1 MNSQAKNLLD
11 KSCIYLNVFFNNKEL
26 NRAPIDI
33 LTDARNKYFISGGKK
48 IKDKVCFTAEGLKY
62 SYVYQMDPRGKLKW
76 KATINSIVTEDIA
89 TEPAGYIIIYRA
101 SNNAIVKKMY
111 FNHSHIWQKTEYFNQ
126 NTAQPEI
133 CLMPWLNDE
142 RAAIAMYDSTSSFPQ
157 ILYALP
163 NIDNNVILHKAVST
177 CQPEVTATVGN
188 TTYYFGDEQTEEIW
202 LSVIGS
208 QKTDSTNAQSKK
220 NLKQY
225 FNITALRENAN
236 YKNLADTNEVFGA
249 VKLIQQPV
257 VEINTTA
264 NDVVNNLAS
273 IPQNQEAIIE
283 QTAVPAQALPV
294 VSSAVANTVVSQ
306 PAVPSSVANLPVS
319 NQPIP
324 QSPVTQPTVPNLQA
338 AKPKKKT
345 NDNSTTELSA
355 DKSVMLSQKEKG
367 LYFGELDTANNR
379 SGFGRTQTLKGK
391 TVYDGE
397 YKNDMKNGF
406 GVSFF
411 KTGRVSYVGNYCDD
425 KCSGF
430 GIEFRATDGSVTV
443 ADYAE
448 NTKEF
453 VQARFDKNGK
463 LVFAGN
469 RFENQQ
475 SGILFNP
482 ENGEMFIAKYVNGEP
497 LQFGTI
503 ISADGILVYTGEYKN
518 GNKDGKGTLFNTDGS
533 VRYTGEFKRNLYSGQ
548 GVLTYDNAD
557 VYAGEFLAGQPNGTG
572 QLRSSNGQLI
582 YEGQWK
588 KGLYNGD
595 GRLYNND
602 GTYTEAK
609 FQNGVAKGK
618 LVVYDKN
625 GMIKYN
631 GVVVDNKP
639 DGSGICYENGQKVYD
654 GQLSEGVK
662 SGTGRL
668 YSNGECI
675 YMGSFENDLFSGFGI
690 KYNSGK
696 TEYCGMWNNNVYHG
710 AGLLTI
716 DDYTSMAGN
725 FTNGV
730 PNGRINI
737 IRNGILVSECIY
749 VNGECEYMREY
760 SADGLSVVYDG
771 NIKANLR
778 EGMGCTFTEY
788 GEKLFEGIFKNGEP
802 LKSMKVSTREIEPLE
817 YVPKLKDTDYEKFRN
832 SREFVVEQPM
842 INGVYSGQ
850 LNNGVPDGKGTILY
864 IDHRYT
870 GCFSNGVACGSGV
883 VYFGDGTVVNGIF
896 ADKQLVNTQPIEFAN
911 VVYHLVKNQ

>member
-11 KSCIYLNVFFNNKEL
+11 KSCVYLNVFFNNKEL
-26 NRAPIDI
+26 NKSPIDI
-33 LTDARNKYFISGGKK
+33 LTDARNKYFVSGGKK

-62 SYVYQMDPRGKLKW
+62 SYVYQIDPKGKLKW
-76 KATINSIVTEDIA
+76 KATINGAITEDIA
-89 TEPAGYIIIYRA
+89 TEPAGYIILYKA
-101 SNNAIVKKMY
+101 SNNAVVKKMY

-142 RAAIAMYDSTSSFPQ
+142 RAAIAMYDATSSFPQ

-163 NIDNNVILHKAVST
+163 NVDDKALIQKAVST
-177 CQPEVTATVGN
+177 CQPEVTATVAN
-188 TTYYFGDEQTEEIW
+188 TTYYFGDDQTEEMW
-202 LSVIGS
+202 LNVIGN
-208 QKTDSTNAQSKK
+208 QKTNTTTTQPKV

-225 FNITALRENAN
+225 FNVTALRENTP
-236 YKNLADTNEVFGA
+236 YKNLADTSEVFGA
-249 VKLIQQPV
+249 IKPVQQPV
-257 VEINTTA
+257 VEVNMVDNIENNVNT
-264 NDVVNNLAS
+264 
-273 IPQNQEAIIE
+273 
-283 QTAVPAQALPV
+283 LPPEPKNPTEV
-294 VSSAVANTVVSQ
+294 
-306 PAVPSSVANLPVS
+306 
-319 NQPIP
+319 QPIVQP
-324 QSPVTQPTVPNLQA
+324 IVQPTVPAPVLPVVPATQP
-338 AKPKKKT
+338 AKPKKKA
-345 NDNSTTELSA
+345 NDNTTELSA
-355 DKSVMLSQKEKG
+355 DKTVMLSQKEKG
-367 LYFGELDTANNR
+367 LYFGEVDTSNNR
-379 SGFGRTQTLKGK
+379 SGYGRTQTLKGK

-425 KCSGF
+425 KCNGF

-448 NTKEF
+448 NAKEF

-475 SGILFNP
+475 SGIVFNP

-497 LQFGTI
+497 LQYGTI
-503 ISADGILVYTGEYKN
+503 ISADGMLVYTGEYKN
-518 GNKDGKGTLFNTDGS
+518 GSKDGKGTLFNSDGS
-533 VRYTGEFKRNLYSGQ
+533 VRYIGEFKRNLYSGK
-548 GVLTYDNAD
+548 GVLTYDNAN
-557 VYAGEFLAGQPNGTG
+557 VYTGEFLSGQPNGAG
-572 QLRSSNGQLI
+572 ELKSSNGQLI
-582 YEGQWK
+582 YTGQWK

-595 GRLYNND
+595 GRLYNSD

-675 YMGSFENDLFSGFGI
+675 YMGSFENDVFSGFGI
-690 KYNSGK
+690 KYKSGK
-696 TEYCGMWNNNVYHG
+696 TEYCGMWSNNVYHG

-716 DDYTSMAGN
+716 DEYTSMAGN

-771 NIKANLR
+771 NIKGNLR

-832 SREFVVEQPM
+832 SKEFVVEQPM

-896 ADKQLVNTQPIEFAN
+896 ADKALVNTQPIEFAN
-911 VVYHLVKNQ
+911 VVYHLVNNQ

>member
-11 KSCIYLNVFFNNKEL
+11 KSCVYLNVFFNNKEL
-26 NRAPIDI
+26 NKAPIDI
-33 LTDARNKYFISGGKK
+33 LTDARNKYFVSRGKK

-62 SYVYQMDPRGKLKW
+62 SYVYQIDPKGKLKW
-76 KATINSIVTEDIA
+76 KATINGVVTEDIA
-89 TEPAGYIIIYRA
+89 TEPAGYIILYRA
-101 SNNAIVKKMY
+101 SNNTVVKKMY

-163 NIDNNVILHKAVST
+163 AIDNNTLLQKAVAA
-177 CQPEVTATVGN
+177 CQPEVVATVGN
-188 TTYYFGDEQTEEIW
+188 STYYFGDDQTEELW
-202 LSVIGS
+202 LNVLGS
-208 QKTDSTNAQSKK
+208 HKTDTATTQPKPS
-220 NLKQY
+220 LKQY
-225 FNITALRENAN
+225 FNVMALRENTS
-236 YKNLADTNEVFGA
+236 YKNLADTTEIFGEIKPA
-249 VKLIQQPV
+249 QPIQQPASKINPAVNMEADYSETVLTVQESQTTEQPAAVQVLPIVPNPV
-257 VEINTTA
+257 VPSP
-264 NDVVNNLAS
+264 VVTNL
-273 IPQNQEAIIE
+273 
-283 QTAVPAQALPV
+283 PAQAPAIPNV
-294 VSSAVANTVVSQ
+294 Q
-306 PAVPSSVANLPVS
+306 P
-319 NQPIP
+319 
-324 QSPVTQPTVPNLQA
+324 
-338 AKPKKKT
+338 AKPKKKAG
-345 NDNSTTELSA
+345 DNTTELTA

-379 SGFGRTQTLKGK
+379 SGYGRTQTLKGK

-406 GVSFF
+406 GVSYF
-411 KTGRVSYVGNYCDD
+411 KTGRVSYVGNYSDD
-425 KCSGF
+425 KCNGF

-448 NTKEF
+448 NSKEF
-453 VQARFDKNGK
+453 VHARFDKNGK
-463 LVFAGN
+463 LIFAGN

-475 SGILFNP
+475 SGIVFSP

-518 GNKDGKGTLFNTDGS
+518 GNKDGKGTLFNSDGS
-533 VRYTGEFKRNLYSGQ
+533 VRYTGEFKRNLYSGN
-548 GVLTYDNAD
+548 GVLILDNTD
-557 VYAGEFLAGQPNGTG
+557 VYTGEFLAGQPNGTG
-572 QLRSSNGQLI
+572 ELKTANGQLI
-582 YEGQWK
+582 YSGQWK

-595 GRLYNND
+595 GRLYNAD

-668 YSNGECI
+668 YSNGECV
-675 YMGSFENDLFSGFGI
+675 YMGSFENDVFSGFGI
-690 KYNSGK
+690 RYNSGK
-696 TEYCGMWNNNVYHG
+696 TEYCGMWSNNLYHG

-716 DDYTSMAGN
+716 DEYTSMAGN

-760 SADGLSVVYDG
+760 SPDGLSVVYDG
-771 NIKANLR
+771 NIKGNLR

-883 VYFGDGTVVNGIF
+883 VYFGDGTVVSGIF
-896 ADKQLVNTQPIEFAN
+896 ADKPLVNTQAVEFAN
-911 VVYHLVKNQ
+911 VVYHLIKNQ